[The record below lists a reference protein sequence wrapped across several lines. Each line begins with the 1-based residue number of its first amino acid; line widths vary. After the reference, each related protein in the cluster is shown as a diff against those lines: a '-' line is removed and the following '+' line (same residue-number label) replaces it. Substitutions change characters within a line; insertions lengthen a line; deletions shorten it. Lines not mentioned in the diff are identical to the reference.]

1 MDAESTF
8 SFFLMIFFSRRSR
21 TYLLTH
27 LNIFDEDSK
36 QNWGE
41 ILSTV
46 FDTAENKSLCF
57 RSYLEMVM
65 MDERRDS
72 EGWNGVLYN

>member
-1 MDAESTF
+1 MNC
-8 SFFLMIFFSRRSR
+8 
-21 TYLLTH
+21 YQ
-27 LNIFDEDSK
+27 DSK

-46 FDTAENKSLCF
+46 FDTVENKSLCF
-57 RSYLEMVM
+57 KSYLEMVM